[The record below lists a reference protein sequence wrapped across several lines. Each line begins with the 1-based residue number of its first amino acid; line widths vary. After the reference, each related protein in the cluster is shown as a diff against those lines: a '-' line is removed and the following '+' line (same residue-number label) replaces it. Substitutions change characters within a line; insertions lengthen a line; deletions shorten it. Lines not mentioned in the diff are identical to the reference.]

1 MTLWQELILLTK
13 IAWPGVL
20 SISVGI
26 SLSRL
31 VPQVL
36 IRHFSRPD
44 LRRPVFVKGGT
55 HASVPNEGSH
65 HTIELRAMR
74 EYANPSRAS
83 QPGRRPAAP
92 QRARGREGV
101 VNPPRARSLQGDA
114 ATFPQAPDR
123 ERMSLT
129 LCRREAAGERAPPP
143 SCLRAR
149 GREREPRT
157 LRGHAT
163 GRASGYNQ
171 ASLGTRP
178 REGGVYCSSAGARP
192 GKDLAPPPLCGREA
206 EWGVLR
212 SLRGHGAGR
221 ARDAAKRSR
230 GRGRGGW

>member
-55 HASVPNEGSH
+55 HASVPNGGSH
-65 HTIELRAMR
+65 HTTELRAVR
-74 EYANPSRAS
+74 KHANPSRAS

-101 VNPPRARSLQGDA
+101 ANPPRARSLQGDV
-114 ATFPQAPDR
+114 ATFPQALDR

-129 LCRREAAGERAPPP
+129 LCRREAAGERVPPP
-143 SCLRAR
+143 PIC
-149 GREREPRT
+149 GREAE
-157 LRGHAT
+157 RGSR
-163 GRASGYNQ
+163 GPSQ
-171 ASLGTRP
+171 ACDRQGFGVQPGLP
-178 REGGVYCSSAGARP
+178 VHEAEGGRCLCSSAGARP
-192 GKDLAPPPLCGREA
+192 GKDPAPPPSAGARPREGVAVTPRAWGRQ
-206 EWGVLR
+206 G
-212 SLRGHGAGR
+212 S
-221 ARDAAKRSR
+221 
-230 GRGRGGW
+230 